1 LRVNLAVEVFSEAEA
16 LPDLLNLLRCFAE
29 GRHDWVADA
38 VVIAAAE
45 RYLAEHAP
53 QLASTYIE
61 LGRKGTVA
69 AAWSG
74 SIGTGAVQVG
84 AADLAEH
91 ASDLCRP
98 ALLIVED
105 QDSDGCFIRVLA
117 RVLQAEQVLR
127 ALSQGWLEI
136 EHGGGGSL
144 AKVAESAVGRYRR
157 LVRVAALLDSDRMV
171 PGQRTN
177 AHEKAD
183 RLRLLGVLVHVLELR
198 EAENYVPN
206 RILRAVGR
214 PRDASRKLDLLKRL
228 TQQQRGHYDMK
239 IGFGPVNSSP
249 NVPDEQAGLF
259 GDLDAE
265 VLLGLRGGFGRDL
278 LKRLEDDGG
287 RLTERDFAGLGADV
301 LAELRAL
308 LSALI
313 SVI

>member
-1 LRVNLAVEVFSEAEA
+1 LRVDLAFEVFSEAES

-29 GRHDWVADA
+29 GRHDWVADE

-53 QLASTYIE
+53 HLASTYTE

-74 SIGTGAVQVG
+74 TIDTNAVRIA

-91 ASDLCRP
+91 TSDLCRP

-105 QDSDGCFIRVLA
+105 QGSDGCFIRGLA
-117 RVLQAEQVLR
+117 RSLQADRVLQA
-127 ALSQGWLEI
+127 LSRGWLEI

-144 AKVAESAVGRYRR
+144 ARVVESAAGRYRR

-171 PGQRTN
+171 PGQHTN
-177 AHEKAD
+177 SHEKAE

-206 RILRAVGR
+206 RVLQAIGR

-228 TQQQRGHYDMK
+228 TQHQRGYYDMK
-239 IGFGPVNSSP
+239 IGFGPVNGP
-249 NVPDEQAGLF
+249 PTLPGEQAGLF
-259 GDLDAE
+259 ADLDADA
-265 VLLGLRGGFGRDL
+265 LLGLRGGFGRDL
-278 LKRLEDDGG
+278 LKRMEDDSGH
-287 RLTERDFAGLGADV
+287 LTERDFASLGADV

-308 LSALI
+308 LSTVI